1 MKIGICGICGR
12 MGLAILD
19 VVLEKG
25 HTLTAAFD
33 APENPNIGKDVSQ
46 ICSKCPSGIKVETI
60 NSSTLSECDCIIDFS
75 NHKATMEL
83 LQILIDNKDN
93 KNNKTSLVI
102 GTTGFSE
109 DQKDKIR
116 KAAESIPI
124 VWSPSM
130 SVGVNILFKITEI
143 ASKALNDNYNV
154 EIFEAHHKFKKDA
167 PSGTANMLFDIVRKS
182 MPNMADAKP
191 VYGREGFTGER
202 SQKEIGM
209 MAMRAS
215 DIVGEHT
222 VFMAGPGER
231 LELTARS
238 TSRAT
243 YAAGSVLAA
252 EFLFGKQ
259 PKLYSMFDVLG
270 L

>member
-25 HTLTAAFD
+25 HTLAAAFD
-33 APENPNIGKDVSQ
+33 VPENPNFGKDVSQ
-46 ICSKCPSGIKVETI
+46 INSKCPPGIKVVTI
-60 NSSTLSECDCIIDFS
+60 NKSVLSQCDCIIDFS
-75 NHKATMEL
+75 SHKAAMEL
-83 LQILIDNKDN
+83 LRISTDS
-93 KNNKTSLVI
+93 KTPLVI

-109 DQKDKIR
+109 DDKNEIH
-116 KAAESIPI
+116 KAAEILPI

-143 ASKALNDNYNV
+143 AAKALSSDYDV

-167 PSGTANMLFDIVRKS
+167 PSGTANKLYDIVRSS
-182 MPNMADAKP
+182 MPGMADAKA

-202 SQKEIGM
+202 TKKEIGV

-238 TSRAT
+238 TNRAT
-243 YAAGSVLAA
+243 YATGSVLAA
-252 EFLFGKQ
+252 EFLLGKN

>member
-1 MKIGICGICGR
+1 MKIGISGICGR

-19 VVLEKG
+19 LVLEKG
-25 HTLTAAFD
+25 HTLSAAFD
-33 APENPNIGKDVSQ
+33 VSENPNFGKDVSQ
-46 ICSKCPSGIKVETI
+46 IHSKCPAGVKVETI
-60 NSSTLSECDCIIDFS
+60 NSSALSRCDCVIDFS
-75 NHKATMEL
+75 HHKATMEL
-83 LQILIDNKDN
+83 LEILIRNKDS
-93 KNNKTSLVI
+93 KTSLVI

-109 DQKDKIR
+109 DQKDRIR
-116 KAAESIPI
+116 KASDLIPI

-143 ASKALNDNYNV
+143 AAKALNSNYDV

-167 PSGTANMLFDIVRKS
+167 PSGTANMLFDIVRNN

-202 SQKEIGM
+202 TKKEIGI
-209 MAMRAS
+209 MAMRAA

-243 YAAGSVLAA
+243 YATGSVLAA
-252 EFLFGKQ
+252 EFLSGKQ

-270 L
+270 LQ

>member
-19 VVLEKG
+19 IVLEKG
-25 HTLTAAFD
+25 HTLAAAFD
-33 APENPNIGKDVSQ
+33 VPETPNFGKDVSQ
-46 ICSKCPSGIKVETI
+46 IYSKCPAGIEIAAI
-60 NSSTLSECDCIIDFS
+60 NSQECDCIIDFS
-75 NHKATMEL
+75 HHNATMEL
-83 LQILIDNKDN
+83 LKVLLNNK
-93 KNNKTSLVI
+93 NKTSLVI

-109 DQKDKIR
+109 DQKNEIR
-116 KAAESIPI
+116 KASDLIPI

-130 SVGVNILFKITEI
+130 SVGVNILFKLTEI
-143 ASKALNDNYNV
+143 ASRALNGNYDI

-167 PSGTANMLFDIVRKS
+167 PSGTANKLFEIIRNS
-182 MPNMADAKP
+182 TPEMADAKP

-202 SQKEIGM
+202 TKKEVGI
-209 MAMRAS
+209 MAMRAA

-252 EFLFGKQ
+252 EFLSGKQ